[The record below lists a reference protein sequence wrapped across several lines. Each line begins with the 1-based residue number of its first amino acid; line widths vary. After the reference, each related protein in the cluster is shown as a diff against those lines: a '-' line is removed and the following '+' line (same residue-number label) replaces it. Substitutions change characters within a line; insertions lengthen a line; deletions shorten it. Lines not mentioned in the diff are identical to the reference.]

1 MYCIWK
7 IEYGSPATIYV
18 ITDAIK
24 DLECANVYV
33 SGDDNT
39 YTLDLPLK
47 ETTIEAYKE
56 NYDEVCMVY
65 DETPPCS
72 PHGDE
77 GLEGLL
83 SCNIFETKIFEEDY
97 YEHEEAS
104 ALQEHEAFDEDS
116 PIFDKDVDDN

>member
-1 MYCIWK
+1 M
-7 IEYGSPATIYV
+7 

-39 YTLDLPLK
+39 YTLDLPHE
-47 ETTIEAYKE
+47 ETITEAYKE

-72 PHGDE
+72 PHGGE
-77 GLEGLL
+77 GLEGL
-83 SCNIFETKIFEEDY
+83 SSYDIFEIKLFEEDY

-104 ALQEHEAFDEDS
+104 ALSTLGA
-116 PIFDKDVDDN
+116 